1 MVLVAAESPDRP
13 TRSESAKQ
21 RVYRLLKA
29 DIVRGVFDMGERLN
43 ENQLSLRYRVG
54 KTPVREALGVL
65 QQEGLVEAV
74 PRVGYLT
81 SQVTL
86 QDVEDIFDLRK
97 VVEGAAAEKAATS
110 ITEDTLRRLEQ
121 FHWDYDAGD
130 RQSYLRFLEE
140 NLEFHCTIAQAS
152 GNQMLVD
159 IVARL
164 LEQMQRL
171 VILRLDISGSLDEL
185 VDEHR
190 RLLVALR
197 QRDPA
202 KSRAHMIADV
212 NNTYQVALEALKRL
226 MANRHL

>member
-1 MVLVAAESPDRP
+1 MVLTAPPGSDHHGRV
-13 TRSESAKQ
+13 ESAKQ
-21 RVYRLLKA
+21 RAYRLLKS

-43 ENQLSLRYRVG
+43 ESRLSARYGVG
-54 KTPVREALGVL
+54 KTPIREALGVL

-81 SQVTL
+81 SQVTI

-97 VVEGAAAEKAATS
+97 IVEAAAAEKAATA
-110 ITEDTLRRLEQ
+110 ITEETLQYLEQ
-121 FHWDYDAGD
+121 FHWDYDAGN
-130 RQSYLRFLEE
+130 RESYLKFLEE
-140 NLEFHCTIAQAS
+140 NLDFHCTIARAS
-152 GNQMLVD
+152 GNKMLVD

-171 VILRLDISGSLDEL
+171 VILRLDISGSLDDL

-202 KSRAHMIADV
+202 KARAHMIADI
-212 NNTYQVALEALKRL
+212 TSTHQTALEALRRL
-226 MANRHL
+226 MAKRHL